1 MKKHVA
7 VVVYILALVIAMT
20 ACAYS
25 EVEKTYDEDSDE
37 PIISMF
43 VVVEQSYDFRVVYHR
58 ETKVMYAVS
67 DATYNHGTFT
77 VLVNPDG
84 SPMLY
89 EGGEQP

>member
-1 MKKHVA
+1 MKKRVA
-7 VVVYILALVIAMT
+7 VVVYVLALVIAMT
-20 ACAYS
+20 ACTWS

-43 VVVEQSYDFRVVYHR
+43 VEVEKDYNFQVVYHR
-58 ETKVMYAVS
+58 ETKVMYVVS
-67 DATYNHGTFT
+67 DGNYNRGNFT

-89 EGGEQP
+89 EGGDQP